1 MGQFQRTELIKRMLK
16 TGGGHSMI
24 ANAIYGH
31 RGYASVVANVKA
43 NIYKQKAKAMLQK
56 SACASWSWDGAG
68 YGGLSVNVCFA
79 VDPISLNGAHCAPMV
94 HRGSNV
100 QAARCKIGFGT
111 ASRRPVAPNFSQN
124 RTLGALRKD
133 NSREVGAPNGIN
145 LSRGAQKNYL
155 LSFLKPRRSPIT
167 QYCSIFLE
175 SPRKGSKCPGQWRQG
190 VSIAFGAL
198 SPWTLSFCLFRRGPT
213 NKYFRK
219 ARQEPQ
225 FQFCSVQAAM

>member
-1 MGQFQRTELIKRMLK
+1 MTRTGRPVKMGQFQRTELIKRMLK

-145 LSRGAQKNYL
+145 LSRGAQKNI
-155 LSFLKPRRSPIT
+155 LSF
-167 QYCSIFLE
+167 F
-175 SPRKGSKCPGQWRQG
+175 
-190 VSIAFGAL
+190 
-198 SPWTLSFCLFRRGPT
+198 
-213 NKYFRK
+213 
-219 ARQEPQ
+219 
-225 FQFCSVQAAM
+225 